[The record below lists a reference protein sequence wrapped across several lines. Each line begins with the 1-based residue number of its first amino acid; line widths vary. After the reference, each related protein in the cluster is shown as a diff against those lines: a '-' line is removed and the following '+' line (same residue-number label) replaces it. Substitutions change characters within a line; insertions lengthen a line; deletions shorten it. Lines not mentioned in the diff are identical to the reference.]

1 MKRRTPAGDSATALI
16 LTVMEL
22 TGELR
27 QHGRRITEPVGQSPA
42 RWQVLG
48 AVRETSLTVSQIAR
62 RMGSTR
68 QGIQRVANVLA
79 QEGLIEFLD
88 NRDHKS
94 SPKVSLT
101 DSGRRASRRIADRQ
115 AVWANAIGEEVSEQS
130 VGEAVKTL
138 DHFLSVLRGLED
150 DAFA

>member
-1 MKRRTPAGDSATALI
+1 MKRRTRAGDTATALI

-22 TGELR
+22 HGELR
-27 QHGRRITEPVGQSPA
+27 RHGRRITEPIGQSPA

-62 RMGSTR
+62 RMGGTR

-88 NRDHKS
+88 NPDHKS

-101 DSGRRASRRIADRQ
+101 DSGRRASGRIADRQ
-115 AVWANAIGEEVSEQS
+115 AVWANAIGEGVTEQS
-130 VGEAVKTL
+130 VREAVKTL
-138 DHFLSVLRGLED
+138 GHFLSVLRGLED
-150 DAFA
+150 DVFT

>member
-1 MKRRTPAGDSATALI
+1 M
-16 LTVMEL
+16 
-22 TGELR
+22 
-27 QHGRRITEPVGQSPA
+27 GQSPA

-62 RMGSTR
+62 RMGNTR

-88 NRDHKS
+88 NRDHKN
-94 SPKVSLT
+94 SPNVALT
-101 DSGRRASRRIADRQ
+101 ANGRRVNQRISDRQ
-115 AVWANAIGEEVSEQS
+115 TVWANAIGERVTQRS

-138 DHFLSVLRGLED
+138 GHFLSVLRGLEED
-150 DAFA
+150 VLS

>member
-1 MKRRTPAGDSATALI
+1 MKERTRAGDSATALI

-22 TGELR
+22 HGELR
-27 QHGRRITEPVGQSPA
+27 RHGRRITEPVGQSPA

-62 RMGSTR
+62 RMGGTR

-79 QEGLIEFLD
+79 EQGLIEFLD

-94 SPKVSLT
+94 SPNVSLT
-101 DSGRRASRRIADRQ
+101 ASGRRVSQRISDRQ
-115 AVWANAIGEEVSEQS
+115 AVWANAIGEQVTQRS
-130 VGEAVKTL
+130 VKEAVKTL
-138 DHFLSVLRGLED
+138 DHFLSVLRGLGED
-150 DAFA
+150 VLT